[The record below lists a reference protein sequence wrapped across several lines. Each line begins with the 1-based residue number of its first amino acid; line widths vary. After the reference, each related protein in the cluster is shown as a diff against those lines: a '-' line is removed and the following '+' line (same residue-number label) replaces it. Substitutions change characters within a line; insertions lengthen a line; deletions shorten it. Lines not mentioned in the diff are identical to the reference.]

1 MLFLIPLAFA
11 NGYKNVMP
19 NGIFK
24 KTTLLLYSFSIPYL
38 PQKCGDYFIFS
49 PHESKLKKVK
59 ILKGN
64 FSKPQSPFSA

>member
-24 KTTLLLYSFSIPYL
+24 KTTLLLYSFSIP
-38 PQKCGDYFIFS
+38 KSFS
-49 PHESKLKKVK
+49 GK
-59 ILKGN
+59 
-64 FSKPQSPFSA
+64 

>member
-24 KTTLLLYSFSIPYL
+24 KMTLLLYSFSIP
-38 PQKCGDYFIFS
+38 KM
-49 PHESKLKKVK
+49 KNRLKK
-59 ILKGN
+59 
-64 FSKPQSPFSA
+64 P